1 MDSSKSVL
9 EAVVPVNDRLRIE
22 ESVVVTE
29 KEFVE
34 VVNNYLYIPVTS
46 FDVRKIE
53 QPRYKFIRSL
63 PEARPIL
70 SKVNLDES
78 ADQSSEAMKQAGEDG
93 IVISSD
99 SNSESDSDLF
109 LDSGCPSPWYIN
121 EL

>member
-34 VVNNYLYIPVTS
+34 VVNNYLSIPVTS

-53 QPRYKFIRSL
+53 RVQVHKIP
-63 PEARPIL
+63 P
-70 SKVNLDES
+70 
-78 ADQSSEAMKQAGEDG
+78 
-93 IVISSD
+93 
-99 SNSESDSDLF
+99 
-109 LDSGCPSPWYIN
+109 
-121 EL
+121 